1 MFILQVLDFTDCESG
16 LPVSAVL
23 QPLTSICGVISV
35 ISSDFL
41 MMFEKLLLWG
51 NKMAKLDRG
60 NARSEETC
68 NLINELRFKPVSK
81 PLEQPSYS
89 EVFCRLTGSQ
99 NNLQGKLIAEYHVK
113 DGFLMTVENK
123 NK

>member
-41 MMFEKLLLWG
+41 MFEKLLLWG

-60 NARSEETC
+60 NARSEEASC
-68 NLINELRFKPVSK
+68 NLINELRSKPVSK

-99 NNLQGKLIAEYHVK
+99 NNLQGKLIAECHVK